1 MKGKTAC
8 FMTLHYF
15 KSLNRKQKKIV
26 VLRTGI
32 FLSEKNYRFF
42 RTMLYQVDGF
52 YVEIF
57 FTRMSKDAFWF
68 RSFDSTNNLQPYLQQ
83 IDISFLFQDVSISRQ

>member
-1 MKGKTAC
+1 
-8 FMTLHYF
+8 MTLYYF
-15 KSLNRKQKKIV
+15 KSLNRKQMKLV

-32 FLSEKNYRFF
+32 FLSEKNYGLF

-57 FTRMSKDAFWF
+57 FTKFSKDAIWF
-68 RSFDSTNNLQPYLQQ
+68 RSFDSTKNLQPYLQQ
-83 IDISFLFQDVSISRQ
+83 IDISALFQDVSISRQ

>member
-1 MKGKTAC
+1 
-8 FMTLHYF
+8 MTLYYF

-32 FLSEKNYRFF
+32 FLSEKKYGFF

-57 FTRMSKDAFWF
+57 FTRLSKDAAWF
-68 RSFDSTNNLQPYLQQ
+68 RSFDSTKNLQPYLSQ
-83 IDISFLFQDVSISRQ
+83 IDISALFQDVSISHQ